1 MCGIVGI
8 FSHKPVAYELHDSLV
23 QLQHRGQDAAGIM
36 TCDYDRFYRSIG
48 KGLVRDIFS
57 QHDLDHLIGEMGIGH
72 VRYPTS
78 GKNSVEE
85 TQPFW
90 LGSPFGIAIAHNGD
104 LVNTAQLK
112 EELKQQTHRHINT
125 DSDTEILL
133 HLIAEAF
140 RKPLW
145 QEKSDKSF
153 FEILTDVMA
162 YVATHARGSYS
173 ITSLIIGK
181 GLLAYRDPRGIRP
194 LVYGTREHDN
204 GQVDHIFA
212 SEPTMFQSLG
222 FSNQQSLKPGELMF
236 VNTDGEVFRTV
247 IEPKSYSPCIFE
259 YVYFARPDGT
269 LDDISVYQSRRRM
282 GQALAK
288 QWQQR
293 FPDVKPD
300 VVIPVPFS
308 SNTSAIALAQAL
320 EIPCEEGLYKNP
332 YIGRTFITAGT
343 SNRKKSVQYKLHA
356 QESAIKD
363 RDVLVVD
370 DSIVRGT
377 TSKEIVAML
386 KKAGANKIYFASTAP
401 PVKHPCFYGIN
412 MPTHEELIASNQSIE
427 QIQQYLGV
435 DALLYQTE
443 TDLVD
448 AVVEKNPCGLKPC
461 MACFNGDYIEGTPK

>member
-8 FSHKPVAYELHDSLV
+8 FSHKPVSYELHDSLV

-57 QHDLDHLIGEMGIGH
+57 KDDLTHLMGDMGIGH

-78 GKNSVEE
+78 GKNSAEE

-90 LGSPFGIAIAHNGD
+90 LGSPFGIALAHNGD

-140 RKPLW
+140 RKPLS
-145 QEKSDKSF
+145 QEKSDQTF
-153 FEILTDVMA
+153 FEILTHVMS
-162 YVATHARGSYS
+162 YVSQHARGSYS
-173 ITSLIIGK
+173 IVSLIIGK

-194 LVYGTREHDN
+194 LVYGQKTDEH
-204 GQVDHIFA
+204 GKIDHIFA

-222 FSNQQSLKPGELMF
+222 FKNQQSLQPGELVF
-236 VNTDGEVFRTV
+236 INTDGEVFRTI
-247 IEPKSYSPCIFE
+247 IEQKSFSPCIFE
-259 YVYFARPDGT
+259 YVYFARPDGV
-269 LDDISVYQSRRRM
+269 LDDVSVYQSRRRM
-282 GQALAK
+282 GEALAK
-288 QWQQR
+288 QWQER
-293 FPDVKPD
+293 FSGFKPD

-320 EIPCEEGLYKNP
+320 NIPYEEGLYKNP

-343 SNRKKSVQYKLHA
+343 DNRKKSVQYKLHA
-356 QESAIKD
+356 QESAIKGKNI
-363 RDVLVVD
+363 LVVD

-386 KKAGANKIYFASTAP
+386 KAAGANEIYFASSAP

-412 MPTHEELIASNQSIE
+412 MPTSKELIASNQSIDE
-427 QIQQYLGV
+427 IKNYLGV
-435 DALLYQTE
+435 DALLYQTQE
-443 TDLVD
+443 DLVD
-448 AVVEKNPCGLKPC
+448 SVARKTCMKPC
-461 MACFNGDYIEGTPK
+461 MACFNGDYIEGKPCK